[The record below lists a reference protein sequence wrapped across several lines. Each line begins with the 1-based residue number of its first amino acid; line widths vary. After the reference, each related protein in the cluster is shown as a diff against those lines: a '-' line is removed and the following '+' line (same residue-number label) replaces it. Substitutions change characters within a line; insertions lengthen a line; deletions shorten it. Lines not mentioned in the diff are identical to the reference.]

1 MVYRKA
7 YEVGTVDC
15 VCVCVSFLR
24 KLIQLYLYLMQTEAY
39 DISMDQNGISPT
51 ILVDILTTFLV
62 LFIYLYV
69 GNYKLFHKW
78 PTLLLYPSHIFSAI

>member
-1 MVYRKA
+1 MVYRKV

-15 VCVCVSFLR
+15 VCMSFLR
-24 KLIQLYLYLMQTEAY
+24 KLIQLCLYLTETEAY
-39 DISMDQNGISPT
+39 DISMDQNGFSPT

-69 GNYKLFHKW
+69 DNYKLFGKW
-78 PTLLLYPSHIFSAI
+78 PTLLLDPSHIFSVI

>member
-1 MVYRKA
+1 M
-7 YEVGTVDC
+7 YEVGTADC
-15 VCVCVSFLR
+15 ESFLR

-51 ILVDILTTFLV
+51 ILVDIPITFHV

-69 GNYKLFHKW
+69 DNYKLFYKLFHKW
-78 PTLLLYPSHIFSAI
+78 PTLLLDPSHIFSAI